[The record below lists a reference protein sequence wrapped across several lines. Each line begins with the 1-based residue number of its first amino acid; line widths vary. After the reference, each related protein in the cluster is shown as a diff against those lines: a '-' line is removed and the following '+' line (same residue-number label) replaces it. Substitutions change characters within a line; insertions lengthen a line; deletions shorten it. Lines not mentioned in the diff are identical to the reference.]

1 MVMRCLLFMWLF
13 TGCTPFLCCTE
24 PSRFHRVK
32 LKFRWLGC
40 LRPTPESGRICFLR
54 LPCSGRALGFMTI
67 SILVPESF
75 PGGLGADVRYRFWNG
90 GRLHLAMTPGF
101 DAAYDA
107 ESTTLI
113 TDFRAPLTLEW
124 APGHNLSFIMDTRV
138 VLREFWM
145 VGSFPGG
152 PGQFNRLEAFL
163 GGGARFEWH
172 PKRFRLGLGIKLS
185 ISPSMQGASR
195 CLEDSISASALVV
208 RRAHQRSRGRSG
220 PGIKTTSRN
229 GVWLLYR
236 LR

>member
-1 MVMRCLLFMWLF
+1 MRCLLFMWLF
-13 TGCTPFLCCTE
+13 TGCTPLLVLHGAQPIPQGQVEIQVAGVSQTNAGERTYLF
-24 PSRFHRVK
+24 PPFAV
-32 LKFRWLGC
+32 LGA
-40 LRPTPESGRICFLR
+40 RIGVHDDIDIGTR
-54 LPCSGRALGFMTI
+54 
-67 SILVPESF
+67 IL

-172 PKRFRLGLGIKLS
+172 PKRFRLGLGIQAFHQPVDAGRVAVSGGLDFGLR
-185 ISPSMQGASR
+185 IG
-195 CLEDSISASALVV
+195 
-208 RRAHQRSRGRSG
+208 RAKGTPKKPRSKRARD
-220 PGIKTTSRN
+220 
-229 GVWLLYR
+229 
-236 LR
+236 